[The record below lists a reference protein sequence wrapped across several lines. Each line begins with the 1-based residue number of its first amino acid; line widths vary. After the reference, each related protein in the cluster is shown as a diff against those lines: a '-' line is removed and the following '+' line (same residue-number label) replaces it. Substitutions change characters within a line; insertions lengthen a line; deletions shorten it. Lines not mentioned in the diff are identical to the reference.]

1 MLTLKNL
8 AVDHGKLRALWD
20 VSLHVGRGERV
31 GLLGANGAGKS
42 TAMGAIVGL
51 YPMAGGEISF
61 DGAPLKAPSTTQTVA
76 AGIAL
81 VPEGRRLFQA

>member
-20 VSLHVGRGERV
+20 VSLHVGKGERV

-42 TAMGAIVGL
+42 TAMGRPWPVAFRWC
-51 YPMAGGEISF
+51 PKAGASF
-61 DGAPLKAPSTTQTVA
+61 PA
-76 AGIAL
+76 
-81 VPEGRRLFQA
+81 